1 MLFVNNLPLIRLW
14 VKMLEIPKEL
24 RYAGILIFG
33 TLGVYSH
40 SNSLTELLILYAVGI
55 VGFFMRKYN
64 FPVAPAILGAILGP
78 LMETQ
83 FRRAIEISQ
92 GDVTVFVTRPLS
104 LVILLL
110 AAAVLLLPLSP
121 DSRSISGANTT
132 SVRSR
137 GSL

>member
-1 MLFVNNLPLIRLW
+1 MLFVINLPLIRLW
-14 VKMLEIPKEL
+14 VKILEIPKEL
-24 RYAGILIFG
+24 LYADILIFS
-33 TLGVYSH
+33 TLGVYSL

-78 LMETQ
+78 LMEIQ

-92 GDVTVFVTRPLS
+92 GDVSVFVTRPLS

-110 AAAVLLLPLSP
+110 AAVVLLLPFVPRLQ
-121 DSRSISGANTT
+121 THF
-132 SVRSR
+132 R
-137 GSL
+137 GEHDIGED